1 MLEIPSFMIFFGF
14 ISYYS
19 SFVVDLCLLVLKQ
32 YNIHRFTIPN
42 DKELIKPVIKRLE
55 KECTCTDTAL
65 TKGFKKTMSGWFWS
79 PKIVGHVSYD
89 TYGDVKI
96 RFLTTNVYFEYL
108 IQPLEESFEMYKP
121 SNEPEITDESKKEA
135 SKISV
140 FSRYGSYKD
149 FSYSRVFFNVTTLEP
164 ILGQGKVVSDAVQ
177 VFKKK
182 RQCSVFIEGPP
193 CSGKSSVGYLIAK
206 ELAGAFCNTF
216 NPTEPGD
223 TLSGAISRIQ
233 DWLRD
238 DDIPIVILVDE
249 VDSMLKKIHA
259 NEVKLNNDTPTLVY
273 DKPSWSK
280 FTDNL
285 RFYKNVV
292 MIFTSNTSKSEIDK
306 LDSSYLR
313 IGRIDVY
320 HILDSPIYQEDGTF
334 LG

>member
-1 MLEIPSFMIFFGF
+1 MLEVSSFMIIFGF
-14 ISYYS
+14 VSYYS
-19 SFVVDLCLLVLKQ
+19 TFFVDLCLLVLKQ
-32 YNIHRFTIPN
+32 YNIHRYTIPS
-42 DKELIKPVIKRLE
+42 DKELIKPIMKRLE

-65 TKGFKKTMSGWFWS
+65 TKGFKRIMSGWFWS
-79 PKIVGHVSYD
+79 PRLVGFMSYD

-96 RFLTTNVYFEYL
+96 RFLTTNAHFEYL
-108 IQPLEESFEMYKP
+108 IQPLEESFESYKLP
-121 SNEPEITDESKKEA
+121 DEPEIMNEPKQEA

-149 FSYSRVFFNVTTLEP
+149 FYYARVLFNVTTLEP

-177 VFKKK
+177 IFRKKK
-182 RQCSVFIEGPP
+182 QCSIFIEGPP

-206 ELAGAFCNTF
+206 EISGAFCNTF

-223 TLSGAISRIQ
+223 TLSGAVSKIQ

-249 VDSMLKKIHA
+249 IDSMLKKIHT
-259 NEVKLNNDTPTLVY
+259 NEVKLNNETPTLVH

-280 FTDNL
+280 FMDNL
-285 RFYKNVV
+285 RFYKNIII
-292 MIFTSNTSKSEIDK
+292 IFTSNTPKSEIDK

-313 IGRIDVY
+313 HGRIDVC
-320 HILDSPIYQEDGTF
+320 HILDCPVYQEDGTF

>member
-14 ISYYS
+14 VSYYS
-19 SFVVDLCLLVLKQ
+19 SYVVSLCLLVLKQ

-79 PKIVGHVSYD
+79 PKIIGHVSYD

-96 RFLTTNVYFEYL
+96 AFLTTNAHFEYL

-121 SNEPEITDESKKEA
+121 LVKSEITNEPKQEA

-206 ELAGAFCNTF
+206 ELSGAFCNTF

-233 DWLRD
+233 DWIRD

-249 VDSMLKKIHA
+249 VDSMLKKIHT
-259 NEVKLNNDTPTLVY
+259 NDVKLNNDTPTLVY

-285 RFYKNVV
+285 RFFKNVV

-306 LDSSYLR
+306 LDPSYLR
-313 IGRIDVY
+313 LGRIDVY
-320 HILDSPIYQEDGTF
+320 HILDSPVYQEDGTF